1 MGKDCKASK
10 WFGVLE
16 LECFITIK
24 QFKKKLRKCLVNEL
38 V

>member
-1 MGKDCKASK
+1 MGKDCKALK

-24 QFKKKLRKCLVNEL
+24 QFKRKIKEMFS
-38 V
+38 